1 VFLAYDKGDARL
13 QEQVD
18 VAAKYVTRATLSFL
32 FLAMC
37 ASPSSPQTANEIY
50 LTEVATVVT
59 GRKAKITYLALRSK
73 VPSPEPRVAILL
85 FAGGDGA
92 LHIARDGSINSLAMN
107 YLIRSRELFLTAG
120 VDFVAAVD
128 APSDHGDGMDA
139 AFRLSKAHAD
149 DIGDVIQNVRA
160 RSGLPVWLIGTSA
173 GTLSAAS
180 VTARLSGTPASPQ
193 GLVLTSTIAQ
203 RHGRSHC
210 ARTVLDAALAA
221 IQVPVLIVAHGNDTC
236 ICTPA
241 AGADLILRR
250 LPSSIRKEKRIFT
263 GGLTPVSDPCEAR
276 SQHGYYGIEQG
287 VASFIT
293 KWIKATP

>member
-1 VFLAYDKGDARL
+1 
-13 QEQVD
+13 
-18 VAAKYVTRATLSFL
+18 
-32 FLAMC
+32 M
-37 ASPSSPQTANEIY
+37 
-50 LTEVATVVT
+50 TEVVTVVA
-59 GRKAKITYLALRSK
+59 GREEKITYVALRSK
-73 VPSPEPRVAILL
+73 TPSPEPRVAILL

-92 LHIARDGSINSLAMN
+92 LHIAGDGSINSLAMN
-107 YLIRSRELFLTAG
+107 YLMRSRELFLNAG

-128 APSDHGDGMDA
+128 APSNRANGMDA
-139 AFRLSKAHAD
+139 PFRLSKAHAD
-149 DIGDVIQNVRA
+149 DIGYVIQDVRA

-180 VTARLSGTPASPQ
+180 VAAHLNGTPASPQ

-210 ARTVLDAALAA
+210 ARTVLDAALGA
-221 IQVPVLIVAHGNDTC
+221 IRVPVLIVSHRDDTC

-241 AGADLILRR
+241 AGADIILRR
-250 LPSSIRKEKRIFT
+250 LTSSIRKEKRIFS
-263 GGLTPVSDPCEAR
+263 GGLNPVSDPCEAR

-293 KWIKATP
+293 EWIKATP